1 MKKLFL
7 FFPLIIA
14 FSFAYSTVINVDND
28 PNRPNGYYSNL
39 QLAIN
44 NASIGD
50 TIYLYPSNTSYGDIT
65 IKKRIHIF
73 GGGYNGNTSGYLSK
87 IDELILDTATSPSSN
102 PSGSSFQGLTIEN
115 IYCSKT
121 NISNI
126 IVSGNFLHYIYNVI
140 SLRYNCSGWL
150 ITNNL
155 INSYLSL
162 YNNGSIIICNNIF
175 KGGYSNNSGINGS
188 NASSVVISHNL
199 FMNFNYFGTVYN
211 ASISDNIFICK
222 EEYTTGTQMAFNTF
236 TNNISYR
243 DGATNDYDLPPMSN
257 TGTGNLSN
265 TNPLFID
272 GTLTGEYVYTKDYHL
287 QSNSPAKA
295 AATDGTEIGPY
306 GGSNPFVWGG
316 AFTIPKIIM
325 TNITNPVINQATPIN
340 VNIKAKKAE
349 L

>member
-14 FSFAYSTVINVDND
+14 FNFAYSTVINVDND
-28 PNRPNGYYSNL
+28 PNRPSGYYSNL

-65 IKKRIHIF
+65 INKRLYVF
-73 GGGYNGNTSGYLSK
+73 GSGYSGKTSGYLSR
-87 IDELILDTATSPSSN
+87 IQTLTLDTATSPASN
-102 PSGSSFQGLTIEN
+102 PSGSSLQGLTIGE
-115 IYCSKT
+115 IKCSKP

-126 IVSGNFLHYIYNVI
+126 IISGNFLYYSYNVI
-140 SLRYNCSGWL
+140 SLKYNCSGWL

-155 INSYLSL
+155 IYSYISI
-162 YNNGSIIICNNIF
+162 YNNGAIIISNNIF
-175 KGGYSNNSGINGS
+175 EGGYSYNSGISQS
-188 NASSVVISHNL
+188 NAPSVVISHNL

-211 ASISDNIFICK
+211 ASISDNVFICTG
-222 EEYTTGTQMAFNTF
+222 EYTSGTQMAHNTF

-243 DGATNDYDLPPMSN
+243 DGATNDYDLPPISN
-257 TGTGNLSN
+257 TGTGNISN
-265 TNPLFID
+265 TNPMFVD
-272 GTLTGEYVYTKDYHL
+272 GTLTGTYVYTKDYHL
-287 QSNSPAKA
+287 QSSSPAKA

-306 GGSNPFVWGG
+306 GGSNSFVWGG
-316 AFTIPKIIM
+316 AFTIPKVTM

>member
-1 MKKLFL
+1 MKKIYLLLAFS
-7 FFPLIIA
+7 LIIGLNYA
-14 FSFAYSTVINVDND
+14 TIINVDNG
-28 PNRPNGYYSNL
+28 PNRPSGYSSNL

-44 NASIGD
+44 NSSNGD

-65 IKKRIHIF
+65 INKKLHIF
-73 GGGYNGNTSGYLSK
+73 GSGYNGNNSGYLSR
-87 IDELILDTATSPSSN
+87 IETLNLDTATSPASN

-115 IYCSKT
+115 INCIKT

-126 IVSGNFLHYIYNVI
+126 IVSGNYLHYTYNVI

-162 YNNGSIIICNNIF
+162 YNNGGIIISNNIF
-175 KGGYSNNSGINGS
+175 KGGYSYNSGISQS

-222 EEYTTGTQMAFNTF
+222 EDYTSGTQMALNTF
-236 TNNISYR
+236 TNNLSYR
-243 DGATNDYDLPPMSN
+243 DGATNNYNLPPHSN

-265 TNPLFID
+265 TNPLFVD
-272 GTLTGEYVYTKDYHL
+272 GTLTGAYIFTKDYHL
-287 QSNSPAKA
+287 QTTSPAKT

-340 VNIKAKKAE
+340 VNIKAEKAE